1 MNLLEFHSRLSSPIN
16 ERVLQF
22 PENLMIYTMLNGA
35 AINENE
41 LTKIT
46 HEGNKVRLTFVSVD
60 AAKIAED
67 KIAAQVVPGICG
79 GPLYGIVAIQE
90 QESLVVEFVEL

>member
-1 MNLLEFHSRLSSPIN
+1 MNLLEFHSRLSSPIH

-35 AINENE
+35 AINEND
-41 LTKIT
+41 LTQIT
-46 HEGNKVRLTFVSVD
+46 HEGSKVRLKFISAE

-79 GPLYGIVAIQE
+79 GPLYGIVATHD
-90 QESLVVEFVEL
+90 QESLIIEFVEL